1 MRAEVGFRSCFL
13 LDIGQVVVI
22 CTEYVLD
29 RGSPGRALS
38 RSPPGKNKMDSGQIQ
53 GRSRGQGS
61 RNSNSSLFLAGKT
74 DRQVTRILYPR
85 DGQSSNLSVARWTDT
100 LSYFQSPVLALA
112 WIERLLTRR
121 GTVLREGRVSQTYF
135 LLPIVIFGIKWA
147 PSGATPLCLGP
158 ILGGRKVNVG
168 QPGTSFYLSM
178 LQLCA
183 KNGLDETFINAEKI

>member
-13 LDIGQVVVI
+13 SDIGQVVVI

-61 RNSNSSLFLAGKT
+61 RNSNSSLFWRERQ
-74 DRQVTRILYPR
+74 RQVTRILYPR
-85 DGQSSNLSVARWTDT
+85 DGQSSNLSVAPWTDT

-135 LLPIVIFGIKWA
+135 LLPIVIFGIK
-147 PSGATPLCLGP
+147 
-158 ILGGRKVNVG
+158 
-168 QPGTSFYLSM
+168 
-178 LQLCA
+178 
-183 KNGLDETFINAEKI
+183 

>member
-1 MRAEVGFRSCFL
+1 MGLEDIGQVVVGFRSCFL
-13 LDIGQVVVI
+13 SDIGQVVVI

-38 RSPPGKNKMDSGQIQ
+38 RSPPGKNKMDRGQIQ

-61 RNSNSSLFLAGKT
+61 RNSNSSLFWRERQ
-74 DRQVTRILYPR
+74 RQVTRILYPR
-85 DGQSSNLSVARWTDT
+85 DEQSSNLSVARWTDT

-135 LLPIVIFGIKWA
+135 LLPIVIFGIK
-147 PSGATPLCLGP
+147 
-158 ILGGRKVNVG
+158 
-168 QPGTSFYLSM
+168 
-178 LQLCA
+178 
-183 KNGLDETFINAEKI
+183 